1 MKHIN
6 KIRNVTQFFLDFP
19 TFGGKVGKKVGKKWE
34 KVGKSGKKWEKVGK
48 MWEKWENFFFSLG
61 ALSQGNHGPAPNGV
75 RAHVPAKK

>member
-1 MKHIN
+1 MN
-6 KIRNVTQFFLDFP
+6 RNVTQFFLDFP

-34 KVGKSGKKWEKVGK
+34 KVGKSGENVRKCGK
-48 MWEKWENFFFSLG
+48 SGNFFFPLG